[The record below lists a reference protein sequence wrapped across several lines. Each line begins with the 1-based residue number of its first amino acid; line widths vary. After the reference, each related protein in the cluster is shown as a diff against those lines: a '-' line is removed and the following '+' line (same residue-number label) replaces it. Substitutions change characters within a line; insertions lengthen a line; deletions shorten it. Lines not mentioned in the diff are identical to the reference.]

1 MSTVTNTHMPF
12 MAKHGTEII
21 SLCCRKVNG
30 FWKLHQKINGEWVQL
45 NTQRPADATECSPTA
60 EYVNGQWHISFIAG
74 GAEGDRL
81 FRLYKYVSGTVTVEK
96 EPAYVGFVNRKMLVH
111 GGREKLF
118 TIELAGGALK
128 KVFNSEGLEEL
139 FRVSYDADR
148 PHRLLISGRYNGA
161 VCSWI
166 YDLGNNNLYDVEADG
181 VPAYKCAFFNG
192 KCYYARQVGE
202 SFEDRE
208 VVEAQEVKIT
218 PLSRDIYTVRWEE

>member
-1 MSTVTNTHMPF
+1 M
-12 MAKHGTEII
+12 
-21 SLCCRKVNG
+21 
-30 FWKLHQKINGEWVQL
+30 
-45 NTQRPADATECSPTA
+45 
-60 EYVNGQWHISFIAG
+60 
-74 GAEGDRL
+74 
-81 FRLYKYVSGTVTVEK
+81 
-96 EPAYVGFVNRKMLVH
+96 
-111 GGREKLF
+111 
-118 TIELAGGALK
+118 
-128 KVFNSEGLEEL
+128 
-139 FRVSYDADR
+139 SYDADR

-202 SFEDRE
+202 GFEDRE